1 MLVVLAFCAGTFL
14 FCSALGARL
23 PRGVYIDGL
32 NVGGMTRAAAEA
44 AARAKRVEEMEG
56 KRLVVL
62 CGDERREY
70 SWPCLAFTDDLFELT
85 RSIRRKGSYFSRA
98 ELYLNGLESVADG
111 ICAALGRPLVEP
123 YAEFSAEGK
132 PFTYF
137 EGSDGAEV
145 CREEL
150 ISDIRRSLAGG
161 LQPVRARVE
170 VTARTLSLKDISA
183 RTALLASFSTRF
195 DSSNA
200 ARSFN
205 ISLAARAV
213 NGYVVQPGRTFSFNA
228 AVGPRTAERGY
239 KSAKIISEGRFA
251 EGVGG
256 GVCQVSTTLY
266 NAAVLAG
273 LKIVEYH
280 PHSLAVSYVA
290 PSRDAMVSGT
300 YCDLKFANTSSF
312 PVYIRAD
319 CSGGVLSC
327 SVYGLS
333 DGVKRTFLSRT
344 VGTIPKPE
352 DIIVEGEAGLI
363 SPGRE
368 GTISEGYLVEER
380 EGAVTQKLVRR
391 DSYSAVAAVRGA
403 GQDAQ
408 SGGR

>member
-23 PRGVYIDGL
+23 PLGVYIDGL
-32 NVGGMTRAAAEA
+32 NVGGMTRAAAET

-70 SWPCLAFTDDLFELT
+70 SWPCLAFTDDIFELT

-98 ELYLNGLESVADG
+98 ELRLNGLERIVNG
-111 ICAALGRPLVEP
+111 ICAAHGRPLVEP
-123 YAEFSAEGK
+123 YAEFSAEGE

-150 ISDIRRSLAGG
+150 ISDIRRSLSGG

-170 VTARTLSLKDISA
+170 VTARTLLLKDICA

-195 DSSNA
+195 DSSNS

-205 ISLAARAV
+205 ISLAARSV
-213 NGYVVQPGRTFSFNA
+213 NGHVVQPGRTFSFNA

-273 LKIVEYH
+273 LKVVEYH

-344 VGTIPKPE
+344 VGVIPMPE

-403 GQDAQ
+403 EEGGQ
-408 SGGR
+408 SGAR